1 MHSRCFSGLG
11 TRNEGLNA
19 AVKAALALALLIPLS
34 LTTAS
39 LRGWTDNQCL
49 ASALHYEARGEPI
62 EGRRAVLDTI
72 TNRMLATGKSA
83 CYVIFQRGQFSWV
96 KNKPLLAYG
105 SEQKA
110 MMEEVVGYPT
120 VLSNE
125 RYTFFYSG
133 QKPYWAYGMSCK
145 KIKRQTFCK
154 GKEAI

>member
-1 MHSRCFSGLG
+1 MNTL
-11 TRNEGLNA
+11 TK
-19 AVKAALALALLIPLS
+19 VLLTITLFTPLS

-49 ASALHYEARGEPI
+49 ATAIHYEARGEPI

-83 CYVIFQRGQFSWV
+83 CYVIYQRGQFSWV
-96 KNKPLLAYG
+96 KTKPLLYYG

-110 MMEEVVGYPT
+110 MMEEVVGHPI

-125 RYTFFYSG
+125 RFTFFYSG
-133 QKPYWAYGMSCK
+133 EKPYWAYGMACK

-154 GKEAI
+154 SKGNI